1 MQNDTRERL
10 WDLSGTANG
19 VSCAHSAAQLLR
31 PERRLWRVR
40 RLRELG
46 YVRLAEHVE
55 RIHRY
60 LGDAAS
66 SMDETTP
73 SASPSH

>member
-10 WDLSGTANG
+10 WDLSGTTNG
-19 VSCAHSAAQLLR
+19 VSCAHSAAELLR

-40 RLRELG
+40 RLR
-46 YVRLAEHVE
+46 AEHVE

-66 SMDETTP
+66 SMDDTTP

>member
-1 MQNDTRERL
+1 MNEPLR
-10 WDLSGTANG
+10 DLSGATDGIPRTN
-19 VSCAHSAAQLLR
+19 SAAELLR

-66 SMDETTP
+66 SMDDTTP